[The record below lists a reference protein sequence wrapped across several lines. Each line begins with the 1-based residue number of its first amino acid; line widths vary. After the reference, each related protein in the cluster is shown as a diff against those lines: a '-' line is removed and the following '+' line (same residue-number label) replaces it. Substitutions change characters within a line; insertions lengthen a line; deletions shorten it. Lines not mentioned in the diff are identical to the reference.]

1 MALWDL
7 DEFTPGNLL
16 PFVRQEPT
24 PEGFQGARWLPDET
38 TNDLSFEY
46 IKGARQ
52 RTVMAH
58 VMGFDSEAPIASR
71 QAGGARVT
79 GELPPIKR
87 KARIGE
93 KELIRFLQPRQHSSD
108 VQDAIDSVYHD
119 LSDLTKAVQ
128 ARVEWLR
135 IKALSER
142 TVVYNEG
149 GVIFEFDFGLED
161 ELYFDFVTKKDGTD
175 ATIAQLGGDWN
186 DTENSTPVSDL
197 RFLSRLQRDKT
208 GALPKEFVTDA
219 ASLELIYNSK
229 EVHTLARGVN
239 GLPGVL
245 TAGEV
250 ASVFARYEL
259 PTLTSYD
266 VFVGSEQEDGSI
278 VDERLLT
285 PGKGFFI
292 PGGQNLGKT
301 LWGPTAE
308 SRSLIGTN
316 LSRQAPG
323 IIGTTYGTD
332 EPPAEWTKVAAVAF
346 PTMPQAHTLTQV
358 KLHS

>member
-24 PEGFQGARWLPDET
+24 PESFQAARWLPDDT

-87 KARIGE
+87 KSRIGE
-93 KELIRFLQPRQHSSD
+93 KELIRFLSPRAHSSD
-108 VQDAIDSVYHD
+108 VQDAIDQVYRD
-119 LSDLTKAVQ
+119 FSDLTQAVH

-142 TVVYNEG
+142 TVIYNEA

-161 ELYFDFVTKKDGTD
+161 ELYFDMVTKKDGTG
-175 ATIAQLGGDWN
+175 ATITQLGGDWA
-186 DTENSTPVSDL
+186 DLENSTPISDL
-197 RFLSRLQRDKT
+197 RFLSNLQRDRT
-208 GALPKEFVTDA
+208 GVRPREFVADA
-219 ASLELIYNSK
+219 ASLEMIYNSK
-229 EVHTLARGVN
+229 EAHDLARGVN

-245 TAGEV
+245 TTDEIN
-250 ASVFARYEL
+250 SVFRRYEL

-278 VDERLLT
+278 VEERLLDQ
-285 PGKGFFI
+285 GKGFFV
-292 PGGQNLGKT
+292 PGTQLGKT

-316 LSRQAPG
+316 LSTQAPG
-323 IIGTTYGTD
+323 IIGTAYGTE

-346 PTMPQAHTLTQV
+346 PTMPQAHLLTQV
-358 KLHS
+358 KLHA